1 MIDPNDITTI
11 RVGELPPNPPTLES
25 KIPHEL
31 GTDLNYFTITQLI
44 EFLQPYV
51 GVFQYET
58 KRLAVT
64 QAYIDENF
72 DETGLGRNIC
82 IGWAIRNGSN
92 GTDNIDGKVAFNNA
106 IIIAPDT
113 RGTCPAA
120 GCDGRVSFKTGLTFN
135 PAGTTGIGALG
146 TANSATNQEKI
157 DGVLRIRDINLY
169 PPTASGI
176 NPQRLGEAVLT
187 GGRLTSQFGIIP
199 RN

>member
-1 MIDPNDITTI
+1 MINPNDITTI
-11 RVGELPPNPPTLES
+11 RVGELPPKPPTLES

-82 IGWAIRNGSN
+82 TGWAIRNGNN
-92 GTDNIDGKVAFNNA
+92 GTDNIDGKVGVAYGTSNNVIGQIGGLVSAPLTLDQLPSHSHFNG
-106 IIIAPDT
+106 IAD
-113 RGTCPAA
+113 
-120 GCDGRVSFKTGLTFN
+120 DQTGVFVY
-135 PAGTTGIGALG
+135 GSTTTEMPG
-146 TANSATNQEKI
+146 SATLSLQSEGNSRTNQGNTSSVGSNAPVSRMQPYII
-157 DGVLRIRDINLY
+157 DLY
-169 PPTASGI
+169 I
-176 NPQRLGEAVLT
+176 MKL
-187 GGRLTSQFGIIP
+187 
-199 RN
+199 

>member
-1 MIDPNDITTI
+1 MINPNDITTI

-72 DETGLGRNIC
+72 DGTGLGRNIC
-82 IGWAIRNGSN
+82 TGWAIRNGNN
-92 GTDNIDGKVAFNNA
+92 GTDNIDGKVGVAYGASNNVIGQIGGLVSA
-106 IIIAPDT
+106 PLTLNQLPSHSHLNGIADDQTGVFVYGSTTSEMPGEATLSLQSEGNT
-113 RGTCPAA
+113 R
-120 GCDGRVSFKTGLTFN
+120 
-135 PAGTTGIGALG
+135 
-146 TANSATNQEKI
+146 TNQGNTSSVGSNAPVSRMQPYII
-157 DGVLRIRDINLY
+157 DLY
-169 PPTASGI
+169 I
-176 NPQRLGEAVLT
+176 MKL
-187 GGRLTSQFGIIP
+187 
-199 RN
+199 

>member
-1 MIDPNDITTI
+1 MINPNDITTI
-11 RVGELPPNPPTLES
+11 RVGELPPKPPTLES

-82 IGWAIRNGSN
+82 TGWAIRNGNN
-92 GTDNIDGKVAFNNA
+92 GTDNIDGKVGVAYGTSNNVIGQIGGLVSAPLALNQLPSHSHFNG
-106 IIIAPDT
+106 IAD
-113 RGTCPAA
+113 
-120 GCDGRVSFKTGLTFN
+120 DQTGVFVY
-135 PAGTTGIGALG
+135 GSTTTEMPG
-146 TANSATNQEKI
+146 SATLSLQSEGNSRTNQGNTSSVGSNAPVSRMQPYII
-157 DGVLRIRDINLY
+157 DLY
-169 PPTASGI
+169 I
-176 NPQRLGEAVLT
+176 MKL
-187 GGRLTSQFGIIP
+187 
-199 RN
+199 